1 MPIRRINQNWVK
13 CDGCGIEHYDPA
25 VIISEQL
32 RIEKLNHW
40 TGNKDEIYCPECS
53 RKIAEAKAKAKAKAK
68 K

>member
-1 MPIRRINQNWVK
+1 MPVKRINQNWVK

-25 VIISEQL
+25 VTISDQL

-53 RKIAEAKAKAKAKAK
+53 RKIAAAKAKAKVKAK